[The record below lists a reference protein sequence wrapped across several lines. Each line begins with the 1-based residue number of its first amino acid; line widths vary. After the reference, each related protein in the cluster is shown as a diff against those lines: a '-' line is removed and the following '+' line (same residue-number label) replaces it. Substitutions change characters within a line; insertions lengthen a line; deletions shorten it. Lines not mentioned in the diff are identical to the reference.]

1 MKGGSSMYRYQRE
14 ALEKQ
19 QDRNRGYNPDKVCP
33 PHLSQDKRYISLMGS
48 MSHTYGNALA
58 FMQNHI
64 INLFPKDLF
73 KTIHVNSKIAHRQI
87 RSTGYEYTK
96 KTKPMIIFRPRIA
109 DVNDERFLKGT
120 TLIERHGDLYS
131 TWGSTNLQPFM
142 NDPEHDISVKFQLN
156 RSILYMDVVLIFS
169 TLMQQIDY
177 VHYLQNAIRLNIPH
191 SLHTCFESYLPQE
204 MLKIISDISGVPLY
218 DEDNSTRTFLKYME
232 GNSAYPITYK
242 LQGSSGTRE
251 FYRYYPVNID
261 TIIGDLQWDE
271 GEKSGHVMS
280 QYQISFTVR
289 MEFNST
295 GFYYIFSDKLFSEYY
310 NLPQTYPED
319 TSIIPVFT
327 DIILKEDFNLQPG
340 WRLYNSASCRLSSK
354 TEEIC
359 IDELL
364 NNSIRKVLEYHR
376 KNGLPFLEFLDIKI
390 RRQGELLQSIK
401 DYTIDY
407 DTLNVTFTDPSI
419 YHTYKFLICVNVEY
433 VNELIKTIYNLK

>member
-1 MKGGSSMYRYQRE
+1 MLYRYQKE

-19 QDRNRGYNPDKVCP
+19 LDYNRGYDPDKVINANMS
-33 PHLSQDKRYISLMGS
+33 HDKRYISLMGS

-58 FMQNHI
+58 FMQNYI

-109 DVNDERFLKGT
+109 DVNDDRFLKGT
-120 TLIERHGDLYS
+120 ALAERQGNLYS

-142 NDPEHDISVKFQLN
+142 NDPFNDLSVKFQLN
-156 RSILYMDVVLIFS
+156 RSVFYIDVVLLFS

-177 VHYLQNAIRLNIPH
+177 VHYIQNAVRLNIPF
-191 SLHTCFESYLPQE
+191 SLHTCFESFIPQE
-204 MLKIISDISGVPLY
+204 MLEIISRISDVPLY
-218 DEDNSTRTFLKYME
+218 DEDKSTRTFLKYME

-242 LQGSSGTRE
+242 LQGSSGTKE

-261 TIIGDLQWDE
+261 TLIGDLQWDD

-280 QYQISFTVR
+280 QYQISFSVR

-295 GFYYIFSDKLFSEYY
+295 GFYYIFSDKLFGEYY
-310 NLPQTYPED
+310 DLPKTYPED

-327 DIILKEDFNLQPG
+327 DVILKEDFNLQPG
-340 WRLYNSASCRLSSK
+340 WRLYNSASCRLSARD
-354 TEEIC
+354 EVIC

-376 KNGLPFLEFLDIKI
+376 KNGLPYLEFLDIKI
-390 RRQGELLQSIK
+390 RKQGVLLRSNI

-407 DTLNVTFTDPSI
+407 DTLNVTFADPSTF
-419 YHTYKFLICVNVEY
+419 HTYKFLICVNVEY
-433 VNELIKTIYNLK
+433 VNDFIKTIYNLK

>member
-1 MKGGSSMYRYQRE
+1 MYRYQRE
-14 ALEKQ
+14 ALEKKLDQ
-19 QDRNRGYNPDKVCP
+19 ERGIRIDDIPQRHN
-33 PHLSQDKRYISLMGS
+33 HDKRYVSLMGS

-73 KTIHVNSKIAHRQI
+73 KTVHVNSKIAHRQI

-96 KTKPMIIFRPRIA
+96 KAKPIIIFRPRIG
-109 DVNDERFLKGT
+109 DVNDDRFLKGT
-120 TLIERHGDLYS
+120 PLIERQGDLYS
-131 TWGSTNLQPFM
+131 TWGATNLQPFM
-142 NDPEHDISVKFQLN
+142 NDPENDISVKFQMN
-156 RSILYMDVVLIFS
+156 RSVLYIDVVLVFS

-177 VHYLQNAIRLNIPH
+177 VHYLQNAVRLNIPF
-191 SLHTCFESYLPQE
+191 SLHTCFESYIPQE

-218 DEDNSTRTFLKYME
+218 DHENSTRTFLKYME
-232 GNSAYPITYK
+232 GNSAYPVTYK

-261 TIIGDLQWDE
+261 TLIGDLQWDD
-271 GEKSGHVMS
+271 GEKSGHVMT
-280 QYQISFTVR
+280 QYQVSFSVR

-295 GFYYIFSDKLFSEYY
+295 GFYYIFSDKLFGDYHM
-310 NLPQTYPED
+310 LPKTYPDD

-327 DIILKEDFNLQPG
+327 DVVLKEDYELQPG
-340 WRLYNSASCRLSSK
+340 WRLYNSASCRLDSC
-354 TEEIC
+354 TEKIC

-376 KNGLPFLEFLDIKI
+376 KNGLPYLEFLDIKV
-390 RRQGELLQSIK
+390 RKQGELLRSKI

-407 DTLNVTFTDPSI
+407 DTLVVNFTNPST

-433 VNELIKTIYNLK
+433 VNDFIKTMYDLK